1 MFHALF
7 GFTIFSAGIPTTF
20 RCGMKVH
27 IFLNLF
33 AKLKYVASKYGVIVH
48 KIDRFYPSS
57 KMCTCG
63 YVNKQLQLKDRQ
75 WTCPECGAVHSR
87 DLLAAQNILRQG
99 IAELESTSKTP
110 SARRAHVR
118 LHPRISSLQG

>member
-1 MFHALF
+1 M
-7 GFTIFSAGIPTTF
+7 ISY
-20 RCGMKVH
+20 KY
-27 IFLNLF
+27 
-33 AKLKYVASKYGVIVH
+33 KLYRTDKTKH
-48 KIDRFYPSS
+48 
-57 KMCTCG
+57 
-63 YVNKQLQLKDRQ
+63 LQLKDRL

-118 LHPRISSLQG
+118 LHPRISRIHA